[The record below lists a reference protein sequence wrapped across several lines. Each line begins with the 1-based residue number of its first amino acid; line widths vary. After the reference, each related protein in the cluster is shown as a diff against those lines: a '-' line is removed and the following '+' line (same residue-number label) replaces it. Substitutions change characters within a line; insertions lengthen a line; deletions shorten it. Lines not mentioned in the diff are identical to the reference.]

1 MRHALP
7 YADLFQRGEPCLPF
21 FITLP
26 KRERTARFRSKRL
39 SVATE
44 VMAFEISAFDRF
56 LSAAFTTALAA
67 QAKTS
72 GDYYPPPRFRVNHVI
87 ILLNLP

>member
-21 FITLP
+21 YITLP

-44 VMAFEISAFDRF
+44 VMAFEINAFDRF
-56 LSAAFTTALAA
+56 FKRRVPNRARRSGKNFRRLLSAAPL
-67 QAKTS
+67 
-72 GDYYPPPRFRVNHVI
+72 PR
-87 ILLNLP
+87 